1 VFRSNQEIASV
12 FQEMAELLLI
22 QGGEPH
28 RARAFLR
35 SAKIIEELP
44 APAVQMIQYGNL
56 QKQRGIGDGTLRRI
70 KQILSSGGCDD
81 LWRLRQSLPAGL
93 RQLLQIHGLGPRT
106 VRRLYH
112 ELGITGVDHL
122 EIAARSGRLLQLRRF
137 GPDRVDAIV
146 RAIELHRRHQG
157 KVPLSSALIK
167 AGLIADAMRVLP
179 GAIKVE
185 IGGSCRRR
193 KALIGDLDILVASE
207 EVLPFIDAL
216 HALPQVVEL
225 VTSRDD
231 GASVRLD
238 TTQQVDLRVT
248 RPEHWGAYLHY
259 FTGAAMHNRMMRYR
273 AGRRGL
279 RLSEVGVRTRKAD
292 RLVTGGVDER
302 EIFAALELPYIPPE
316 LREGKDEIAIA
327 EQGRLPVLVSESDL
341 RGDLHMHTVDSD
353 GAGTALEMA
362 EAAAALGYDYI
373 AITDHSKSL
382 SVANGLDEQRLIQQ
396 GRRLRELAAAA
407 PVPLLAGIE
416 VDILPDGSLDLDPS
430 VLRRLD
436 WVVASV
442 HEQLSMPEE
451 QMTERIVRAIESGL
465 VDCVG
470 HLTGR
475 KLGRRDPYPVD
486 VERVLMSALRT
497 GVAVEVNGHPLRMDV
512 DEVICRRARELGVMM
527 VIDSDA
533 HAPANLTWRELAM
546 AMARRGWLEP
556 ANVLNTRSLDD
567 IRAWRHERRRRYGIA
582 MTVLPEGGSPAPVE
596 SPGTD
601 DELVTMLQQKPL
613 PAETLDRLDQYLK
626 SGDDSQLAAALQK
639 LAGDS
644 GNPLQLAFNLLI
656 SARASGSLD

>member
-1 VFRSNQEIASV
+1 VYRSNQEIASV

-28 RARAFLR
+28 RARAFIR
-35 SAKIIEELP
+35 AAKIIEELP
-44 APAVQMIQYGNL
+44 EPAAQMLHYGTL
-56 QKQRGIGDGTLRRI
+56 QKQRGIGEGTLRRI
-70 KQILSSGGCDD
+70 KQILASGGCDD

-93 RQLLQIHGLGPRT
+93 RELLQIHGLGPRT

-112 ELGITGVDHL
+112 ELGITGIDHL
-122 EIAARSGRLLQLRRF
+122 ELAARSGHLLRLRRF
-137 GPDRVDAIV
+137 GPDRVDAII

-157 KVPLSSALIK
+157 KVPLASALIK
-167 AGLIADAMRVLP
+167 AGLIANAMRLLP
-179 GAIKVE
+179 GALKVE

-207 EVLPFIDAL
+207 EVLPFVDAL

-225 VTSRDD
+225 VASRDD

-292 RLVTGGVDER
+292 RLVTSGADER
-302 EIFAALELPYIPPE
+302 EIFAALELPFIPPE
-316 LREGKDEIAIA
+316 LREGKDEIALA
-327 EQGRLPVLVSESDL
+327 EQGRLPELVSEGDL

-353 GAGTALEMA
+353 GAGTAMEMA

-382 SVANGLDEQRLIQQ
+382 TVANGLDEQRLSRQ
-396 GRRLRELAAAA
+396 GQRLQELAAQA
-407 PVPLLAGIE
+407 PVQLLAGIE

-436 WVVASV
+436 WVVGSV

-451 QMTERIVRAIESGL
+451 QMTGRIIRAIESGL
-465 VDCVG
+465 VDCIG
-470 HLTGR
+470 HPTGR
-475 KLGRRDPYPVD
+475 KLARREPYTVN
-486 VERVLMSALRT
+486 VERILMAALRS
-497 GVAVEVNGHPLRMDV
+497 GVAIEVNGHPLRMDA

-527 VIDSDA
+527 VISSDA
-533 HAPANLTWRELAM
+533 HAPASLAWRELAM

-567 IRAWRHERRRRYGIA
+567 IRAWRHERRRRFGIA
-582 MTVLPEGGSPAPVE
+582 MTVLPEGASPAPAASVA
-596 SPGTD
+596 TD
-601 DELVTMLQQKPL
+601 DELVAALQQEVL
-613 PAETLDRLDQYLK
+613 SAETVDRLDQFLK
-626 SGDDSQLAAALQK
+626 DGDDSRLEAALQMV
-639 LAGDS
+639 AGDE
-644 GNPLQLAFNLLI
+644 GNPVQLAFNLLMT
-656 SARASGSLD
+656 ARASGEP